1 MIALL
6 HWECLLYSETPS
18 GNAPAI
24 DPSLLASKGKSIFNK
39 AYFNGSYNS
48 KKENIQKSANRVF
61 EMLKDNIIKPNIGN
75 EYPLSEIIE
84 VHKALESRATKGSI
98 VLKK

>member
-1 MIALL
+1 M
-6 HWECLLYSETPS
+6 
-18 GNAPAI
+18 
-24 DPSLLASKGKSIFNK
+24 
-39 AYFNGSYNS
+39 
-48 KKENIQKSANRVF
+48 QKSANRVF

-98 VLKK
+98 VLKNNY